1 MSSRLSIFRGLIAS
15 VLFST
20 ASVSLAATVAI
31 IDSGVDYKHKA
42 LADTMWTN
50 PNDSST
56 DDTGA
61 TYKADT
67 HGWNFAENNNQI
79 IDYKYVGTFS
89 RDCYRMIEIQGKI
102 LRGIATDE
110 EKAWYKSKKE
120 DATFLKEMQKFGNF
134 IHGTHVSGISS
145 NESNAAQ
152 IVGIKLI
159 PTETPGAKIA
169 APVGKVGNPMVTMM
183 LGMVAKRQ
191 ATLLVKTG
199 KYTKAVQA
207 RVANGSFG
215 TSVNAVKPVVAQ
227 LAKQI
232 TGADPTEAEIQEYA
246 ISLVNSMLKECAA
259 FPAAS
264 PNTLFVFAAGNDGTS
279 NDQLPASP
287 ANIKADNTI
296 AVAATMGDEKIA
308 SFSNYGVKNV
318 DIAAPG
324 VIIRSS
330 IPGDEF
336 LELSGTSMAAPYVTN
351 IAARVQE
358 ANPSLAPAGVKKIL
372 VSTVDKKEWLK
383 DKVTSGGIVNSHRA
397 VAAAE
402 LSRHMPLDQALDQA
416 RSEVADETHAR
427 LDISA
432 EAEKDLLVLPMP
444 AFFE

>member
-1 MSSRLSIFRGLIAS
+1 MSSRISIFRGLIAS

-50 PNDSST
+50 PNDSTT

-102 LRGIATDE
+102 LRGVATDE
-110 EKAWYKSKKE
+110 EKTWYKSKKE

-145 NESNAAQ
+145 NESQAAQ

-169 APVGKVGNPMVTMM
+169 TPAGKVGNPMVTMM

-232 TGADPTEAEIQEYA
+232 TGTDPTEAEIQEYA

-351 IAARVQE
+351 VAARVQE

-402 LSRHMPLDQALDQA
+402 LSRRMPLDQALEQA
-416 RSEVADETHAR
+416 RSEVADETYAR

-432 EAEKDLLVLPMP
+432 EAERDLLLLPMP